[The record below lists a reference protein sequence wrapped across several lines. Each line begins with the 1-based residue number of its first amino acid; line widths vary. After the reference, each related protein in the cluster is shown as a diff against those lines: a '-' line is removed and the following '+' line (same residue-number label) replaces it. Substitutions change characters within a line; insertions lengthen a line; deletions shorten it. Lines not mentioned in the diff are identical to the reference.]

1 LEDLDEIKEL
11 VEEGRLSKLD
21 VEAIKEYSIREF
33 YKPDLDLED
42 ESPMWLSLGLFIL
55 WLGWFF
61 FNGGSAYGL
70 YNSTLLPSKIIANTI
85 LAAAASGAIVYFV
98 KKPISLW
105 VSKCF

>member
-1 LEDLDEIKEL
+1 
-11 VEEGRLSKLD
+11 
-21 VEAIKEYSIREF
+21 
-33 YKPDLDLED
+33 
-42 ESPMWLSLGLFIL
+42 MWLSIGVFVL

-70 YNSTLLPSKIIANTI
+70 YNKALLPSKIIMNTF
-85 LAAAASGAIVYFV
+85 LAPAAAGGTVYFV

>member
-1 LEDLDEIKEL
+1 MK
-11 VEEGRLSKLD
+11 G
-21 VEAIKEYSIREF
+21 IKEYSIRQF
-33 YKPDLDLED
+33 YKPDLDLEED
-42 ESPMWLSLGLFIL
+42 SPMFLAIGLFIL

-85 LAAAASGAIVYFV
+85 LGASSAGATVYFF

-105 VSKCF
+105 VCGCFQKKGEHYKTFRKS